1 MLALWLFGYRTVT
14 FNFRG
19 EYFFVFGIPDFIGG
33 TGSTFLGL
41 CIKAHI
47 LDF

>member
-33 TGSTFLGL
+33 ILGAL
-41 CIKAHI
+41 FWDYALKPI
-47 LDF
+47 F